1 MKGIRPGQKEIFT
14 LTEQEL
20 HTPVSPLVT
29 EFVHNLLGDAQPL
42 GVLFYGSGLRGGIQD
57 DTLLDFYIIVDK
69 QADWP
74 RTRLSCLANA
84 FCLLM
89 LNIMNVG

>member
-1 MKGIRPGQKEIFT
+1 MKGIRPGQKEIFA

-20 HTPVSPLVT
+20 HTPVSPLVA
-29 EFVHNLLGDAQPL
+29 EFVRNLLGNAQPL
-42 GVLFYGSGLRGGIQD
+42 GILFYGSGLRGGIQD

-69 QADWP
+69 QSDWP

-84 FCLLM
+84 LLPLM
-89 LNIMNVG
+89 